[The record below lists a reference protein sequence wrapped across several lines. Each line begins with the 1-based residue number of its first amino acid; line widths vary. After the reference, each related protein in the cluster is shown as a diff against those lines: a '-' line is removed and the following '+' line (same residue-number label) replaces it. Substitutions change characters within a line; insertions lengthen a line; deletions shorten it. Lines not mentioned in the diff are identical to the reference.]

1 MNIGIDFDNTIIS
14 YNKLFYEIALSKNLI
29 DKEIPKTKVAV
40 RNFLRDLNKDY
51 IFTELQA
58 QIYGPLIEKAAI
70 FEGVKE
76 ALNLLSRKHTIFI
89 ISHKTKYPYSG
100 EKYKLRSFADKW
112 LNLQGLNPSNIN
124 SPISNVF
131 YENTI
136 ENKIKRIKD
145 LKCSLF
151 IDDLPNILEL
161 LPKEIYGI
169 LFNPEDNFCSHKKK
183 FTFKHWSEL
192 VLLINDL

>member
-1 MNIGIDFDNTIIS
+1 MTQCKICLLD
-14 YNKLFYEIALSKNLI
+14 
-29 DKEIPKTKVAV
+29 
-40 RNFLRDLNKDY
+40 DLNDKNINFDKDGTCNYCVEFNSRVKDY

-161 LPKEIYGI
+161 AGFKLFVVIFMEFCLI
-169 LFNPEDNFCSHKKK
+169 LRIIFVHIKRN
-183 FTFKHWSEL
+183 
-192 VLLINDL
+192 LLLSIGVNLYC

>member
-1 MNIGIDFDNTIIS
+1 
-14 YNKLFYEIALSKNLI
+14 
-29 DKEIPKTKVAV
+29 
-40 RNFLRDLNKDY
+40 
-51 IFTELQA
+51 
-58 QIYGPLIEKAAI
+58 

-100 EKYKLRSFADKW
+100 EKYQLRSYADKW
-112 LNLQGLNPSNIN
+112 LNLHDLNPNNIN

-131 YENTI
+131 YEDTI

-145 LKCSLF
+145 LQCSLF

-169 LFNPEDNFCSHKKK
+169 LFDPENNLFSYKKK
-183 FTFKHWSEL
+183 FTFRHWSEL
-192 VLLINDL
+192 NSLINDMQKIYF